1 MYPAV
6 LRSNSTDSG
15 NTPAPT
21 TVAIATA
28 AKITTPMDKYEARAS
43 PAARSNST
51 EAHPARRTVSRMA
64 VRLSDGLGPR
74 ERSAP
79 AGR

>member
-1 MYPAV
+1 M
-6 LRSNSTDSG
+6 
-15 NTPAPT
+15 
-21 TVAIATA
+21 ATA

-64 VRLSDGLGPR
+64 VRLSDRPGPR

-79 AGR
+79 VGRRIGGV